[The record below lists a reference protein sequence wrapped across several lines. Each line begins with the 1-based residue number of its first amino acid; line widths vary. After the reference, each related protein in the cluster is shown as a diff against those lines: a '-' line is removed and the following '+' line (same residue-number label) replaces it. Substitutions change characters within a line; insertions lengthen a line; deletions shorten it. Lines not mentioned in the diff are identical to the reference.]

1 MNGAGL
7 EPKPRYKAGLEPIPG
22 QGLGPVRAN
31 RGLSYELTAPPPGR
45 PIKEGGGYLEPM
57 SFATSAVPPRSC
69 PRIPART
76 RRKPNFQCEPHPLYT
91 RTALDFPTGPKKGR
105 KSTIRDPRG
114 KWDYVFCVRPGP
126 GRRPPVPA
134 ICLGRAARS
143 RVPNLPLYEHKWPV
157 LPSFPRPGRAPNYRY
172 FPGGPAPDPGPAGP
186 ARPARPARPGPGR
199 PGPGPAGPAGFRA
212 PGTWFRPRPR
222 APGTAR
228 VRPRTWGHF
237 GA

>member
-1 MNGAGL
+1 
-7 EPKPRYKAGLEPIPG
+7 
-22 QGLGPVRAN
+22 
-31 RGLSYELTAPPPGR
+31 
-45 PIKEGGGYLEPM
+45 M

-76 RRKPNFQCEPHPLYT
+76 ARKPNFLCEPHPLFT
-91 RTALDFPTGPKKGR
+91 RTPLDFPTGPKKGR

-114 KWDYVFCVRPGP
+114 KWDYTFCVRPGP

-143 RVPNLPLYEHKWPV
+143 RVPKVPLYEHKWPV
-157 LPSFPRPGRAPNYRY
+157 LLSFPRPGRAPNYRY

-186 ARPARPARPGPGR
+186 ARARPGPKGR
-199 PGPGPAGPAGFRA
+199 PGSGPLGPGSGPGPGPQVRPGYGRVPGAILGPNWAVLSLLIACFCPFLA
-212 PGTWFRPRPR
+212 PCLPRTWGLVPAPAR

>member
-1 MNGAGL
+1 
-7 EPKPRYKAGLEPIPG
+7 
-22 QGLGPVRAN
+22 
-31 RGLSYELTAPPPGR
+31 
-45 PIKEGGGYLEPM
+45 M

-76 RRKPNFQCEPHPLYT
+76 ARKPNFLCEPHPLFT
-91 RTALDFPTGPKKGR
+91 RTPLDFPTGPKKGQ
-105 KSTIRDPRG
+105 KSTICDPRG
-114 KWDYVFCVRPGP
+114 KWDYTFCLRPGP

-143 RVPNLPLYEHKWPV
+143 RVPKVPLYEHKWPV
-157 LPSFPRPGRAPNYRY
+157 LLSFPRPGRAPSYRY
-172 FPGGPAPDPGPAGP
+172 FPGGPAPDPGPAILSLLIGCFCPFLAPCLPRTWGLVP
-186 ARPARPARPGPGR
+186 APA
-199 PGPGPAGPAGFRA
+199 
-212 PGTWFRPRPR
+212 R